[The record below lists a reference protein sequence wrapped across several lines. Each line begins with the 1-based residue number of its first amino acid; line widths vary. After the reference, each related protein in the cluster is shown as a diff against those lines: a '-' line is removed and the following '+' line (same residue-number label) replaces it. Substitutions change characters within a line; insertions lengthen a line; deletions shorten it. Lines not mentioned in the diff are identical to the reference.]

1 MPVTFYKYHGTGN
14 DFIIIDNRSRIFP
27 KHDEKRIRK
36 MCSRRFGIGAD
47 GLLLL
52 EESELADFKMIY
64 FNADGKVGSMC
75 GNGGRCIVHFA
86 HLLGV
91 FKNKTVFEAVDGLH
105 TAQITE
111 KKVRLKMN
119 DVAGVILKENVV
131 FLDTGSPHH
140 VQWVTGLETYPVF
153 ENGKKIRN
161 QLYGKQGSNIN
172 FIEQTE
178 ANKVSVRT
186 YERGVEAETLSCG
199 TGVTAVAIALHA
211 TGKSI
216 SDTIEIKTRGG
227 TLQVEFSKDDT
238 GYKNIFLTGEAT
250 LVFKGEWL

>member
-1 MPVTFYKYHGTGN
+1 MPITFYKYHGTGN
-14 DFIIIDNRSRIFP
+14 DFIIIDNRNGVFP
-27 KHDEKRIRK
+27 KHDEKHIQK

-52 EESELADFKMIY
+52 EKSDVADFKMIY
-64 FNADGKVGSMC
+64 FNADGKEGSMC

-86 HLLGV
+86 NLLGV
-91 FKNKTVFEAVDGLH
+91 IKNKTVFEAIDGLH
-105 TAQITE
+105 TAQIE
-111 KKVRLKMN
+111 ENIVRLKMN
-119 DVAGVILKENVV
+119 DVTEVVQKEDSV

-153 ENGKKIRN
+153 EQGKKIRN
-161 QLYGKQGSNIN
+161 KLYGEQGSNIN

-199 TGVTAVAIALHA
+199 TGVTAAAIALHA
-211 TGKSI
+211 TRKS
-216 SDTIEIKTRGG
+216 SSNSIEIKTKGG
-227 TLQVEFSKDDT
+227 VLNVDF
-238 GYKNIFLTGEAT
+238 YKEKNTYKEIFLTGEAT
-250 LVFKGEWL
+250 LVFKGEWI